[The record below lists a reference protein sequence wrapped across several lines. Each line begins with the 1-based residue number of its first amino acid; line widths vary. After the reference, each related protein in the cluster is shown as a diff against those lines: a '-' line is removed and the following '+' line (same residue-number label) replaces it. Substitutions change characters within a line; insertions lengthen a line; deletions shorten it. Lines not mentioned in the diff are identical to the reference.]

1 MRRAIN
7 RTNLS
12 LAALTIGLTVVLV
25 LGTSGCG
32 QKEPETPDPNK
43 PAVSSGEPASTLSE
57 TGALDS
63 LAPQPEPK
71 PDANAVVVTVN
82 GERITQGRLDQNL
95 NRQMKMAGA
104 QLGNLPP
111 AYLEQFKKQM
121 KQRILDSLVG
131 ETLIDQQVKAA
142 NIEVTE
148 AEAMAAIEERV
159 AQQKPPITIQAL
171 QQMVES
177 QGESFDE
184 FKRQYRL
191 NLARQELMET
201 QWTGKID
208 VNDADAQTYY
218 DGHPKEFETAEQIQA
233 SHILIA
239 PDPNNPDP
247 NDAKVAARTKAEELL
262 KQVRDGGDF
271 AELAKANSSCP
282 SAAGGGDLGLFGRGQ
297 MVPPFE
303 EAAFALEPGEV
314 SDVVETRF
322 GYHIIKVT
330 DHQDSQKVPLEEAK
344 QAIMERLIAQKK
356 QEVVR
361 EYLQDLKDKATIVYA
376 DGFAPAS
383 VRPAPTAPAMN

>member
-1 MRRAIN
+1 MKRATN
-7 RTNLS
+7 RKS
-12 LAALTIGLTVVLV
+12 QCLAAVMACLV
-25 LGTSGCG
+25 TALIFGTLGCG
-32 QKEPETPDPNK
+32 KKEPQAPDPGG
-43 PAVSSGEPASTLSE
+43 PAVSTPGQVQTPPAP
-57 TGALDS
+57 GAAD
-63 LAPQPEPK
+63 AAVQAEPK
-71 PDANAVVVTVN
+71 PDANAVVATVN
-82 GERITQGRLDQNL
+82 GERITQGQLDQNL

-104 QLGNLPP
+104 QLGSLPP

-148 AEAMAAIEERV
+148 AQAIAAIEERG
-159 AQQKPPITIQAL
+159 AQQRPPITIETL
-171 QQMVES
+171 RQMVES

-201 QWTGKID
+201 QWAGKID
-208 VNDADAQTYY
+208 VSDADAQAYY

-247 NDAKVAARTKAEELL
+247 DDAKAVARTKAEELL

-271 AELAKANSSCP
+271 AELARANSSCP

-330 DHQDSQKVPLEEAK
+330 DHQDAQKVALAEAK
-344 QAIMERLIAQKK
+344 ESIIERLVAQKK
-356 QEVVR
+356 QQVVR
-361 EYLQDLKDKATIVYA
+361 EYLQELRDKAKIVYA
-376 DGFAPAS
+376 EGFEPVNA
-383 VRPAPTAPAMN
+383 RPAPGAPAMN

>member
-1 MRRAIN
+1 MKRAIN
-7 RTNLS
+7 RRDMS
-12 LAALTIGLTVVLV
+12 LAALTACLTLVLV
-25 LGTSGCG
+25 LGTVGCG
-32 QKEPETPDPNK
+32 KKEPPAPDPDK
-43 PAVSSGEPASTLSE
+43 PAVSAGELASE
-57 TGALDS
+57 TGAPGNV
-63 LAPQPEPK
+63 AVHPEPK
-71 PDANAVVVTVN
+71 PDANAVIVTVN
-82 GERITQGRLDQNL
+82 GEQITQGRLDQNVE
-95 NRQMKMAGA
+95 RQIRMAGA
-104 QLGNLPP
+104 QLGSLPP

-121 KQRILDSLVG
+121 RQRILDSLVS
-131 ETLIDQQVKAA
+131 ETLLDQQVKAA
-142 NIEVTE
+142 NIDVTE
-148 AEAMAAIEERV
+148 AEAIAAIEERG
-159 AQQKPPITIQAL
+159 AQQNPPITVETL
-171 QQMVES
+171 RQMVES

-184 FKRQYRL
+184 FKRQYRA
-191 NLARQELMET
+191 NLARQEFMEV
-201 QWTGKID
+201 QWAGKID

-247 NDAKVAARTKAEELL
+247 NDAKAAARAKAEDLL

-330 DHQDSQKVPLEEAK
+330 DHQDAQKVPLEEAK
-344 QAIMERLIAQKK
+344 QSIIERLVAQKK
-356 QEVVR
+356 QQVVR
-361 EYLQDLKDKATIVYA
+361 EYLQELKDKATIVYA
-376 DGFAPAS
+376 DGFAPTA
-383 VRPAPTAPAMN
+383 VRPAPTAPTMN